1 MTTQTQLVAWKQELD
16 QANFLFYPVL
26 EMEEGFVPSTEDH
39 VKRKK
44 EVAKFMK
51 RLNAMTPT
59 LDALYELQVKFRQQ
73 FYNFEYMNENLC
85 SQRGVES
92 LVKMYAAVD
101 LNHQNL
107 MKRLKKEEKANP
119 EAVEYYH
126 QYPSLFETSV
136 FDMMKADVEMLM
148 PKAKAEY
155 EKYRLDMSP
164 DFTMTA
170 EDLPQLYKEKMR
182 EVKEDVKRVEEEN
195 KKPVQKKK

>member
-1 MTTQTQLVAWKQELD
+1 MTVQTKLVAWKKELD

-26 EMEEGFVPSTEDH
+26 EMEESFVPSTDDH

-44 EVAKFMK
+44 EVTKFMK

-92 LVKMYAAVD
+92 LVKMYAMID

-119 EAVEYYH
+119 EAVAYYH
-126 QYPSLFETSV
+126 QYPSLFEVSV
-136 FDMMKADVEMLM
+136 FDMMKEDVSMLM
-148 PKAKAEY
+148 PKAKEEY
-155 EKYRLDMSP
+155 EKYRRDVSP
-164 DFTMTA
+164 DFTMT
-170 EDLPQLYKEKMR
+170 EDMLPQLYKEKMK
-182 EVKEDVKRVEEEN
+182 EVKEDAKRVAEEN
-195 KKPVQKKK
+195 KKPAVKKK